1 MAQDKQRGRAQQAP
15 QQDPDRHTDVLSEV
29 LYQRVGAEMR
39 YVAQCMGTY
48 FGELLDGGFDR
59 DEAFS
64 LVEAWHV
71 AYWEKQHDMTMLE
84 DMLVEWDDD

>member
-1 MAQDKQRGRAQQAP
+1 
-15 QQDPDRHTDVLSEV
+15 
-29 LYQRVGAEMR
+29 MR